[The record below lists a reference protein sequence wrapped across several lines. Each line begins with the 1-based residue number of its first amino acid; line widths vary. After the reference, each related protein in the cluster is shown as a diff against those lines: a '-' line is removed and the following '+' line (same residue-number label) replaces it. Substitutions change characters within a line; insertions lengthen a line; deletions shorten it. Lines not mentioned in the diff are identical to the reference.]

1 LRWLV
6 TACLELVETA
16 VIISLTWEA
25 FVYPQF
31 WSFAM
36 RTRLVISAILIA
48 LYGAFRSIYT
58 TNARYIVE
66 AQLTPLQVTND
77 NIQYGLSRAMTI
89 ADFVSA
95 FVTLL
100 LITSLIFIWLVY
112 YLNRSNPKMKPGKL
126 EKVLVWVLI
135 LSGFTISGCK
145 PYGATRIVEI
155 KPNETAFVV
164 PLVGDST
171 TQAQF
176 QSVEFL
182 ADRQVAAK
190 QVEIPVREHRIGRM
204 PWNIEWIPTVA
215 VIIVD
220 RTPVTR
226 EWTSAQNTGTSASF
240 QAFGVESSESID
252 FKVGSTCSALVEEQH
267 AAEFL
272 YYFSGKSLPEV
283 MDENVRGFVQAE
295 LFKEFGSRTL
305 AEARADKR
313 AIFDSVFTNTK
324 AHFEPLGITITSLG
338 GSEGLIYTD
347 EKVQK
352 VINDNFT
359 AQQQQVQ
366 AAAHATTQA
375 IENGKLLDQANA
387 QATATVVAG
396 QAAAEVL
403 RASGEQLS
411 RFPALTDY
419 ELASRSRGLVPN
431 TLVVS
436 GEGEDIPF
444 GFLLTSS
451 TSQGSVEPDPLL
463 AELMPTAEPTM
474 IPMPTETAV
483 PVPTA
488 TPNS

>member
-1 LRWLV
+1 
-6 TACLELVETA
+6 
-16 VIISLTWEA
+16 
-25 FVYPQF
+25 
-31 WSFAM
+31 M
-36 RTRLVISAILIA
+36 RTRLFISTILVV
-48 LYGAFRSIYT
+48 LYGAFRSFYT
-58 TNARYIVE
+58 VNARYIVE
-66 AQLTPLQVTND
+66 AQLAPLQVGND

-89 ADFVSA
+89 ADFVGA
-95 FVTLL
+95 FMLLL
-100 LITSLIFIWLVY
+100 LITSLVFIWLTY
-112 YLNRSNPKMKPGKL
+112 YLSHTNPKMKAGKMD
-126 EKVLVWVLI
+126 KVLMVVLVFGSFI
-135 LSGFTISGCK
+135 FSACK

-171 TQAQF
+171 NQAQF

-182 ADRQVAAK
+182 AERQVAAK
-190 QVEIPVREHRIGRM
+190 QVEIPVSEHRIGRM

-226 EWTSAQNTGTSASF
+226 EWTSGQNTGTSATF

-252 FKVGSTCSALVEEQH
+252 FKVGSTCSALVEEQN
-267 AAEFL
+267 AARFL

-313 AIFDSVFTNTK
+313 EIFDSVFTNTK

-338 GSEGLIYTD
+338 GSEGLFYTD

-352 VINDNFT
+352 AINDNFT

-366 AAAHATTQA
+366 AEAHATTQS
-375 IENGKLLDQANA
+375 IENGQLLDQANTA
-387 QATATVVAG
+387 ATATVVAG
-396 QAAAEVL
+396 EAAAQVL

-436 GEGEDIPF
+436 GEGKDIPF
-444 GFLLTSS
+444 GFLLTSN
-451 TSQGSVEPDPLL
+451 TGRGAVEPDPVL
-463 AELMPTAEPTM
+463 AELLPSAEPTAELMMTPMPTA
-474 IPMPTETAV
+474 TAV